1 MSRGAK
7 FFTATAVLAVAACS
21 MDQGKL
27 EIRST
32 PTALAQGAHPV
43 SQRVAEGRAQ
53 LALGNVGLALEA
65 FRIALREDPN
75 STGALAGLAAGY
87 DRMGR
92 FDLSRRN
99 YEAALAIAPAD
110 VELLGSFAQS
120 LQLQGQYAEAQRV
133 QQEIALRQAATIAQ
147 EAPQVAMHPALPVPA
162 PEVPQLAVRSA
173 LPVAMPAVATA
184 APEARHADMAVPMAL
199 TASGPVTAVEE
210 APAEIAIP
218 RPTLSAATV
227 AVTHTST
234 LAKAEVSVPNLP
246 DPKVTRETIATP
258 QPAEHAVL
266 GPSVTI
272 KLPPARQV
280 EVQAPATPQAK
291 PAPVA
296 VAAATDLPPLMP
308 YARPVPKPAV
318 VDEQGPRLER
328 LSMGE
333 IGLITAPGPMWRTTT
348 VARND
353 VSTTVRFVPLRQAYA
368 LPAKVRLLN
377 AARVNRLAA
386 RTRNWLVARG
396 WQGLAIGDAPT
407 TRAHSVIYYPMS
419 KRALAQRLSAQF
431 GFAMAQRSYGSQV
444 TVLLGT
450 DAARHPALRPRRA

>member
-7 FFTATAVLAVAACS
+7 FLTATAVLAVAACS

-43 SQRVAEGRAQ
+43 SQRVSEGRAQ

-75 STGALAGLAAGY
+75 SIDALAGLAAGY

-99 YEAALAIAPAD
+99 YEAALAIAPSD
-110 VELLGSFAQS
+110 VGLLGAFAQS
-120 LQLQGQYAEAQRV
+120 LQLQGQYGEAQRV
-133 QQEIALRQAATIAQ
+133 QQEIALRRAAAR
-147 EAPQVAMHPALPVPA
+147 APEMPQLAMHPALPEPA
-162 PEVPQLAVRSA
+162 REARQLMRSA
-173 LPVAMPAVATA
+173 LPVPAPDVATA
-184 APEARHADMAVPMAL
+184 APEARRADMAVPMAL
-199 TASGPVTAVEE
+199 TTSGPVTTVEE

-218 RPTLSAATV
+218 RPTLTAATV
-227 AVTHTST
+227 AVTDTPT
-234 LAKAEVSVPNLP
+234 LARADISVPNLP
-246 DPKVTRETIATP
+246 EARVTQEIVGVP
-258 QPAEHAVL
+258 PPAEHAAL

-272 KLPPARQV
+272 KLPPARRV
-280 EVQAPATPQAK
+280 ETHPAAAAPAK

-296 VAAATDLPPLMP
+296 LAAATDLPPLMP
-308 YARPVPKPAV
+308 YARPVPKPTMV
-318 VDEQGPRLER
+318 EEQGPRLER

-333 IGLITAPGPMWRTTT
+333 IGLITAAGPMWRTTT

-353 VSTTVRFVPLRQAYA
+353 ISTTVRFVPLRQAYA
-368 LPAKVRLLN
+368 LSPKVRLLN

-396 WQGLAIGDAPT
+396 WQGLAIGDARR
-407 TRAHSVIYYPMS
+407 TRTRSVIYYPMS
-419 KRALAQRLSAQF
+419 KRAVAQRLSAQF
-431 GFAMAQRSYGSQV
+431 GFPIAPRGYGSQI
-444 TVLLGT
+444 TVMLGT

>member
-7 FFTATAVLAVAACS
+7 FLAATAVLAAAACN

-32 PTALAQGAHPV
+32 PTALAQGEHPV

-75 STGALAGLAAGY
+75 SIDALAGLAAGY

-99 YEAALAIAPAD
+99 YEAALAVAPAD
-110 VELLGSFAQS
+110 VGLLGAFAQS
-120 LQLQGQYAEAQRV
+120 LQLQGQYAEAQQV
-133 QQEIALRQAATIAQ
+133 QQEIALRQAASGAS
-147 EAPQVAMHPALPVPA
+147 EVPQLAMHPALPVPA
-162 PEVPQLAVRSA
+162 PELPQLAMRSA
-173 LPVAMPAVATA
+173 SPVSAPDVATA
-184 APEARHADMAVPMAL
+184 APEARRAEMAVPMAL

-210 APAEIAIP
+210 VPAEVAIP
-218 RPTLSAATV
+218 RPTLSSV
-227 AVTHTST
+227 PVSINDTST
-234 LAKAEVSVPNLP
+234 LARADVSVLNLP
-246 DPKVTRETIATP
+246 EARVTQEVVAEP
-258 QPAEHAVL
+258 QPVEHAAL
-266 GPSVTI
+266 GRSVTV
-272 KLPPARQV
+272 KLPPVRRV
-280 EVQAPATPQAK
+280 EAQPSAVAQAK

-296 VAAATDLPPLMP
+296 MAAATELPPLMP

-353 VSTTVRFVPLRQAYA
+353 ISTTVRFVPLREAYA

-396 WQGLAIGDAPT
+396 WQGLAIGDART
-407 TRAHSVIYYPMS
+407 IRARSVIYYPMS

-431 GFAMAQRSYGSQV
+431 GFAMAQRSYGSQI

>member
-7 FFTATAVLAVAACS
+7 FLAATAVLAAAACN

-75 STGALAGLAAGY
+75 SIDALAGLAAGY

-99 YEAALAIAPAD
+99 YEAALAVAPAD
-110 VELLGSFAQS
+110 VGLLGAFAQS
-120 LQLQGQYAEAQRV
+120 LQLQGQYAEAQQV
-133 QQEIALRQAATIAQ
+133 QQEIALRQAASGAS
-147 EAPQVAMHPALPVPA
+147 
-162 PEVPQLAVRSA
+162 EVLQLAMRSA
-173 LPVAMPAVATA
+173 SPVSAPDVATA
-184 APEARHADMAVPMAL
+184 APEARRAEMAVPMAL

-210 APAEIAIP
+210 VPAEVAIP
-218 RPTLSAATV
+218 RPTLSSV
-227 AVTHTST
+227 PVSINDTST
-234 LAKAEVSVPNLP
+234 LARADVSVPNLP
-246 DPKVTRETIATP
+246 EARVTQEVVAEP
-258 QPAEHAVL
+258 QPVEHAAL
-266 GPSVTI
+266 GRSVTV
-272 KLPPARQV
+272 KLPPVRRV
-280 EVQAPATPQAK
+280 EAQPSAVAQAK

-296 VAAATDLPPLMP
+296 MAAATELPPLMP

-353 VSTTVRFVPLRQAYA
+353 ISTTVRFVPLREAYA

-396 WQGLAIGDAPT
+396 WQGLAIGDART
-407 TRAHSVIYYPMS
+407 IRARSVIYYPMS

-431 GFAMAQRSYGSQV
+431 GFAMAQRSYGSQI

>member
-1 MSRGAK
+1 
-7 FFTATAVLAVAACS
+7 

-32 PTALAQGAHPV
+32 PTALAQGARPV
-43 SQRVAEGRAQ
+43 SQRVGEGRAQ

-75 STGALAGLAAGY
+75 SIDALAGLASGY

-110 VELLGSFAQS
+110 SGLLTAFAQS
-120 LQLQGQYAEAQRV
+120 LQLQGECAEAQRV
-133 QQEIALRQAATIAQ
+133 QQEIALRHAATPTV
-147 EAPQVAMHPALPVPA
+147 EVPQLAMRSALPVPA
-162 PEVPQLAVRSA
+162 PD
-173 LPVAMPAVATA
+173 VATMK
-184 APEARHADMAVPMAL
+184 PEAPLADTAVPMAL
-199 TASGPVTAVEE
+199 TASAPMVAVAE

-218 RPTLSAATV
+218 RPTLSATPV
-227 AVTHTST
+227 MVSHTAT
-234 LAKAEVSVPNLP
+234 LARADVSMPNLP
-246 DPKVTRETIATP
+246 QPTVTQEPAAAP
-258 QPAEHAVL
+258 QPVEHAAL

-272 KLPPARQV
+272 KLPPARPV
-280 EVQAPATPQAK
+280 EVPIPATTAK
-291 PAPVA
+291 PVPVA
-296 VAAATDLPPLMP
+296 MAAATDLPPLMP

-318 VDEQGPRLER
+318 VEEQGPRLER

-333 IGLITAPGPMWRTTT
+333 IGLITAQGPMWRTTT

-353 VSTTVRFVPLRQAYA
+353 QSTTVRFVPLRQASL
-368 LPAKVRLLN
+368 LPVKVRLLN

-386 RTRNWLVARG
+386 RTRNWLTAKG
-396 WQGLAIGDAPT
+396 WQGLAIGDAAT
-407 TRAHSVIYYPMS
+407 TRTRSMIYYPMS
-419 KRALAQRLSAQF
+419 KRALARRLSAQF
-431 GFAMAQRSYGSQV
+431 GFAMKPRSYGSQI

-450 DAARHPALRPRRA
+450 DAAHHPALRPKRA

>member
-7 FFTATAVLAVAACS
+7 FFAATAVLAVPPCS

-32 PTALAQGAHPV
+32 PTALAQGARPI
-43 SQRVAEGRAQ
+43 SQRVAEGRGQ

-75 STGALAGLAAGY
+75 SIDALAGLAAGY

-110 VELLGSFAQS
+110 IGLLGAFAQS
-120 LQLQGQYAEAQRV
+120 LQLQGQYAEAQQV
-133 QQEIALRQAATIAQ
+133 QQEIALRQAAAI
-147 EAPQVAMHPALPVPA
+147 A
-162 PEVPQLAVRSA
+162 PEVPQLAVNSGLPVPAAEVPQLAIRSA
-173 LPVAMPAVATA
+173 FPVTAPDFAAA
-184 APEARHADMAVPMAL
+184 APEAPHADMAVPMAL

-210 APAEIAIP
+210 ALAEIAIP
-218 RPTLSAATV
+218 RPTLSAAPV
-227 AVTHTST
+227 AVSHTLP
-234 LAKAEVSVPNLP
+234 LATADVSIPNLP
-246 DPKVTRETIATP
+246 EARVIQETLTAP
-258 QPAEHAVL
+258 QPVEHAAL
-266 GPSVTI
+266 GPSVTM
-272 KLPPARQV
+272 KLPPVRPVEARPRAA
-280 EVQAPATPQAK
+280 APPK

-296 VAAATDLPPLMP
+296 MAAAELPPLMP
-308 YARPVPKPAV
+308 YARPVPKPSV
-318 VDEQGPRLER
+318 GDEQGPRLER

-348 VARND
+348 VARNN

-407 TRAHSVIYYPMS
+407 TRARSVIFYPMG

-431 GFAMAQRSYGSQV
+431 GFAMAQRSYGSQI

-450 DAARHPALRPRRA
+450 DAAQHPALRPRRA